1 MYTADILYQF
11 FMAVLASFI
20 FFTTVRETFLFDTIM
35 SGTRRTSSHPN
46 RASRRNALST
56 EGLFPLHL
64 VLKLIAVCL
73 NIPCSSEW

>member
-35 SGTRRTSSHPN
+35 PSTRRTSSHPN
-46 RASRRNALST
+46 RASRRHVLLN
-56 EGLFPLHL
+56 EGLSPLHL

-73 NIPCSSEW
+73 TMPCSSEW